1 MKSEMMDQ
9 LFILLW
15 AVVVPIVMLTFLFG
29 RLLSAI
35 IIVVIIG
42 VILNGRYK
50 VRQMELYKEAVIQ
63 AAKIAARERDF
74 PTRP

>member
-1 MKSEMMDQ
+1 MKSDMMDQ
-9 LFILLW
+9 LFLLLW

-50 VRQMELYKEAVIQ
+50 VRQMELYKEAVIE
-63 AAKIAARERDF
+63 AARIAVEEDE
-74 PTRP
+74 